1 MSDMIQSLAD
11 LFGVESSNPAELR
24 ASVKTAIEAQ
34 LSGLATTFEGIAD
47 ETEREALSDDYKSIK
62 SATGA
67 QDWEAVAATLHRW
80 ADLVKPSAVKGDA
93 AAATRDAWDKSRKA
107 AKPIDNGQPHVVSA
121 QSQKLNAP
129 NLNFGAPVPT
139 LLDMMVDINDIRNG
153 KPYKSFDYQTGP
165 NGGYVTKHEV
175 SQQILEPL
183 RASLVLEQAGMS
195 VIMLPDAASI
205 SIPKMTG
212 TPEAYWGTDGPNATG
227 VTETDAQFG
236 MLTLNPKPL
245 ISRYKIASRM
255 INTLFPGAQAMIQ
268 NQLVASMRLK
278 LELAALLGT
287 GALESGDTGASP
299 RGLLNT
305 TGVTSTALGSGNGA
319 DPTLLDL
326 QKMFLRIYADN
337 LESGDSSE
345 AYIMHSV
352 VAGVF
357 QTATDLSG
365 QPLLRPDWRDPAGK
379 VIDGRRVLTTNQV
392 GRNVTVGSSTD
403 TSRIFAGQWKYLQM
417 VLAEGIEIN
426 LFNSDYALGSVLQ
439 TGVVAHT
446 YADFGVHYPQAFE
459 VLTAVTANAVD

>member
-1 MSDMIQSLAD
+1 MNDMIQSLAS
-11 LFGVESSNPAELR
+11 LFGVEGSNEADTR
-24 ASVKTAIEAQ
+24 ASVKSAIEAQ
-34 LSGLATTFEGIAD
+34 LTGLATTFEGIAD
-47 ETEREALSDDYKSIK
+47 ESEREALSEDYASIK

-67 QDWEAVAATLHRW
+67 QDWEGVAATLHRW
-80 ADLVKPSAVKGDA
+80 ADLAKPNSVKGDA
-93 AAATRDAWDKSRKA
+93 AQATRDAWDKSRKS
-107 AKPIDNGQPHVVSA
+107 AKPIDGGQPHVVPA
-121 QSQKLNAP
+121 KSQKINTP

-195 VIMLPDAASI
+195 VIMLPDSASI

-212 TPEAYWGTDGPNATG
+212 TPEAYWGTDGPNASS

-245 ISRYKIASRM
+245 VSRYKIAKRM
-255 INTLFPGAQAMIQ
+255 INTLFPGAQQMIQ
-268 NQLVASMRLK
+268 NQLVTSMRLK
-278 LELAALLGT
+278 LEKAALIGS
-287 GALESGDTGASP
+287 GALESGDAGASP

-326 QKMFLRIYADN
+326 QKQFIRIYADN
-337 LESGDSSE
+337 LESGDTTE

-365 QPLLRPDWRDPAGK
+365 QPLLRPDWRDPAGR

-392 GRNVTVGSSTD
+392 GRDVTVGTSSD
-403 TSRIFAGQWKYLQM
+403 TSRIFAGQWRFLQM

-426 LFNSDYALGSVLQ
+426 LYDDYSLGSNLQ

-446 YADFGVHYPQAFE
+446 YADFGVHYPQAFDI
-459 VLTAVTANAVD
+459 LTAVTANAVD